1 MDQRLEKVQECT
13 DGRKARHVC
22 ALKLTKR
29 KLDLVVSQDFW
40 YFQVKLLL
48 EALKQLLLNMWGS
61 FQQLLLA
68 FQDADLTHQTF
79 FVFVYELRAH
89 LPQQR
94 LFLVLRFG
102 QWTAIWFHS
111 TLIQICTLRPVRIF
125 ATWFWKSNQAK
136 ISKCSTSGPSSFC
149 SQEK

>member
-102 QWTAIWFHS
+102 QWTAIWFHYFGQFGFSLLDFGNQIRQKLVNALRQDLRHFVHKRSS
-111 TLIQICTLRPVRIF
+111 T
-125 ATWFWKSNQAK
+125 
-136 ISKCSTSGPSSFC
+136 
-149 SQEK
+149 